1 MNDVLHFR
9 VCKAAR
15 FTVQSAVS
23 DAVPFRHALTSECSY
38 DSALMDG
45 LTARRIMCAVQRGGR
60 RCESLRWMWLSC
72 AKMLSARF
80 LSIQVIALLHTLGRL
95 QSGKWWLQLQHV

>member
-1 MNDVLHFR
+1 
-9 VCKAAR
+9 
-15 FTVQSAVS
+15 
-23 DAVPFRHALTSECSY
+23 
-38 DSALMDG
+38 
-45 LTARRIMCAVQRGGR
+45 
-60 RCESLRWMWLSC
+60 MWLSC